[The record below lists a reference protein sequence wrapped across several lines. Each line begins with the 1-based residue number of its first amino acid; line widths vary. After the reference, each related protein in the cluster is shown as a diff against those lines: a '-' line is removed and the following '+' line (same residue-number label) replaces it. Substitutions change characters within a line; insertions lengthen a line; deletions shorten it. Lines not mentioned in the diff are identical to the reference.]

1 MVDSTLRSSRPKI
14 CSLARFDLSADAS
27 ASVTARSLPT
37 LSLPGNPSVPHHTPL
52 IATVAAAF
60 VLALAFGFLAARL
73 RIPPL
78 VGYLLAGIALGPFT
92 PGVVA
97 DADLSAQLADVG
109 VILLM
114 FGVGLHFSFGD
125 LFKMRR
131 VALPGALVQMAI
143 ATALGA
149 ALAMFW
155 GWAVGAAV
163 VFGLALSVAS
173 TVVLL
178 QALEGRNALSSPE
191 GHIAMGWLIV
201 EDLAMVIVLVIV
213 PIFATQGAQDASIAS
228 LAAALAIVLGKIVI
242 FGVVALY
249 VGTRFVPWL
258 LLRVT
263 RTGSRELFTLAVLA
277 IALGIAYG
285 SAVAFDVSFALG
297 AFFAGVVLSESALS
311 KRAAADSLPLKD
323 AFAVLFFVSVGMLFD
338 PSMLIR
344 TPLEVLAVVAVI
356 LFGKALVAYAIV
368 RAFRFPPRTALTVSA
383 SLAQIGEFSFI
394 LASLGSSLGLLPTQG
409 RDLILAS
416 AILSIALN
424 PLLFG
429 LIRPLTQWLDPRP
442 EPGRATSLRT
452 EPAAQAKVIPA
463 GHTIIVG
470 FGRVGGVIGSV
481 LAKAGLSFTVI
492 EHDLHVCEAL
502 RARSV
507 RVVHGDAL
515 NGGILEFAGIAGAR
529 LLILAIPDTLQA
541 QEILEAARRIN
552 PGIVT
557 TVRTH
562 SESEVTRLQDAGASL
577 AVLGESELALTMA
590 NYALACYGMPQD
602 ARGGPAT
609 LASKA

>member
-1 MVDSTLRSSRPKI
+1 M
-14 CSLARFDLSADAS
+14 
-27 ASVTARSLPT
+27 
-37 LSLPGNPSVPHHTPL
+37 PHHTPL

-73 RIPPL
+73 RLPPL

-92 PGVVA
+92 PGLVA
-97 DADLSAQLADVG
+97 DANLAAQLADVG

-114 FGVGLHFSFGD
+114 FGVGLHFSFDD
-125 LFKMRR
+125 LFKMRH
-131 VALPGALVQMAI
+131 VALPGALVQMAV

-149 ALAMFW
+149 VLAMFW
-155 GWAVGAAV
+155 GWGTGAAV
-163 VFGLALSVAS
+163 LFGLALSVAS

-213 PIFATQGAQDASIAS
+213 PIFATRGAQEASIAS
-228 LAAALAIVLGKIVI
+228 LATALAVVLGKIVI
-242 FGVVALY
+242 FGVLALY
-249 VGTRFVPWL
+249 VGTRLVPWL
-258 LLRVT
+258 LMRVT

-277 IALGIAYG
+277 IAVGIAYG
-285 SAVAFDVSFALG
+285 SAEVFDVSFALG

-311 KRAAADSLPLKD
+311 KRAAADTLPLKD

-338 PSMLIR
+338 PAMLLR

-356 LFGKALVAYAIV
+356 IFGKALVAYAIV

-394 LASLGSSLGLLPTQG
+394 LAGLGSSLGLLPTQG

-424 PLLFG
+424 PLLFA
-429 LIRPLTQWLDPRP
+429 LIRPLAQWLDPLSAPRD
-442 EPGRATSLRT
+442 ETSFGT
-452 EPAAQAKVIPA
+452 ESTAEEQRIPD
-463 GHTIIVG
+463 GHIIIVG
-470 FGRVGGVIGSV
+470 FGRVGSVIGSV
-481 LAKAGLSFTVI
+481 LERAGLSFTVV
-492 EHDLHVCEAL
+492 ENDLHVCEVL
-502 RARSV
+502 RARNIL
-507 RVVHGDAL
+507 VVQGDGL
-515 NGGILEFAGIAGAR
+515 NSGILESAGIAGAR
-529 LLILAIPDTLQA
+529 LLVLAIPDTFQA
-541 QEILEAARRIN
+541 QGILEAARRIK
-552 PGIVT
+552 PGIVS

-562 SESEVTRLQDAGASL
+562 NESEVTRLQRAGATL

-590 NYALACYGMPQD
+590 NYVLACYGVPQN
-602 ARGGPAT
+602 ARVDPTRTALQSAGPST
-609 LASKA
+609 RC

>member
-1 MVDSTLRSSRPKI
+1 L
-14 CSLARFDLSADAS
+14 
-27 ASVTARSLPT
+27 
-37 LSLPGNPSVPHHTPL
+37 PHHTPL
-52 IATVAAAF
+52 IATIAAAF

-73 RIPPL
+73 RVPPL

-92 PGVVA
+92 PGLVA
-97 DADLSAQLADVG
+97 DADLAAQLADVG

-131 VALPGALVQMAI
+131 VALPGALVQMAV

-155 GWAVGAAV
+155 GWGVGAAV

-213 PIFATQGAQDASIAS
+213 PILAAQDAQEASIAS
-228 LAAALAIVLGKIVI
+228 LTEALALVLAKIVI

-258 LLRVT
+258 LMKVT

-285 SAVAFDVSFALG
+285 SAEAFDVSFALG

-344 TPLEVLAVVAVI
+344 TPLELLAVVAVI
-356 LFGKALVAYAIV
+356 LFGKAFAAYAIM

-394 LASLGSSLGLLPTQG
+394 LAGLASSLGLLPTQG

-424 PLLFG
+424 PLLFA
-429 LIRPLTQWLDPRP
+429 LIPPLAQWLDPLPAP
-442 EPGRATSLRT
+442 EDEKSLGT
-452 EPAAQAKVIPA
+452 GPAAETQRIPD
-463 GHTIIVG
+463 GHTVIVG
-470 FGRVGGVIGSV
+470 FGGVGSVVGSV
-481 LAKAGLSFTVI
+481 LEKAGLSFTVI
-492 EHDLHVCEAL
+492 ENDLHVCEAL
-502 RARSV
+502 RARNV
-507 RVVHGDAL
+507 LVVHGDAL
-515 NGGILEFAGIAGAR
+515 DSSTLESAGIAGAR

-541 QEILEAARRIN
+541 QSILEAASRIN

-557 TVRTH
+557 TVRTDN
-562 SESEVTRLQDAGASL
+562 ESEATRLQRAGASL
-577 AVLGESELALTMA
+577 AVLGDRELALTMA
-590 NYALACYGMPQD
+590 NYALACYGMPQSARVD
-602 ARGGPAT
+602 LTRMSPQSSARGTG
-609 LASKA
+609 

>member
-1 MVDSTLRSSRPKI
+1 M
-14 CSLARFDLSADAS
+14 
-27 ASVTARSLPT
+27 
-37 LSLPGNPSVPHHTPL
+37 PHHTPL

-60 VLALAFGFLAARL
+60 VLALAFGFLAARM

-92 PGVVA
+92 PGLVA
-97 DADLSAQLADVG
+97 DADLSAQLAEVG

-125 LFKMRR
+125 LLKMRR
-131 VALPGALVQMAI
+131 VALPGALAQMGI

-155 GWAVGAAV
+155 GWGVGAAV

-213 PIFATQGAQDASIAS
+213 PIFAAQAAEEASAAS
-228 LAAALAIVLGKIVI
+228 LAAALAIVLGKIAI
-242 FGVVALY
+242 FGLVALY

-258 LLRVT
+258 LMRVT

-285 SAVAFDVSFALG
+285 SAEAFDVSFALG

-338 PSMLIR
+338 PSMLLR
-344 TPLEVLAVVAVI
+344 TPFEVLAVVAVI
-356 LFGKALVAYAIV
+356 LFGKALVAYGIV

-394 LASLGSSLGLLPTQG
+394 LASLGSSLGVLPTQG

-429 LIRPLTQWLDPRP
+429 LIGPLAEWLDPLP
-442 EPGRATSLRT
+442 EPEPEKSLGT
-452 EPAAQAKVIPA
+452 ELAAPTPD

-470 FGRVGGVIGSV
+470 FGRVGSVVGSV
-481 LAKAGLSFTVI
+481 LERVGLSFTVI
-492 EHDLHVCEAL
+492 ENDLQVCEAL
-502 RARSV
+502 HARNV
-507 RVVHGDAL
+507 PVVQGDAL
-515 NGGILEFAGIAGAR
+515 NGGVLESADVAAAH

-541 QEILEAARRIN
+541 QRILEVARRIN
-552 PGIVT
+552 PRVIT
-557 TVRTH
+557 AVRTH
-562 SESEVTRLQDAGASL
+562 SESEVRQLRHAGASL
-577 AVLGESELALTMA
+577 AVLGERELALTMA
-590 NYALACYGMPQD
+590 DYALACYGKPQD
-602 ARGGPAT
+602 ARRGPAA
-609 LASKA
+609 LPSEA

>member
-1 MVDSTLRSSRPKI
+1 
-14 CSLARFDLSADAS
+14 
-27 ASVTARSLPT
+27 LP
-37 LSLPGNPSVPHHTPL
+37 PHAPL

-73 RIPPL
+73 RMPPL
-78 VGYLLAGIALGPFT
+78 VGYLVAGIALGPFT
-92 PGVVA
+92 PGLVA
-97 DADLSAQLADVG
+97 DANLAAQLAEVG

-125 LFKMRR
+125 LFKMRH
-131 VALPGALVQMAI
+131 VALPGALVQMAV

-149 ALAMFW
+149 ALAMLW
-155 GWAVGAAV
+155 GWGVGAAV

-178 QALEGRNALSSPE
+178 QALERRNSLRSPE

-213 PIFATQGAQDASIAS
+213 PIFASHGTQETSVAP

-242 FGVVALY
+242 FGIVALY

-258 LLRVT
+258 LLRVA

-285 SAVAFDVSFALG
+285 SAAAFDVSFALG

-344 TPLEVLAVVAVI
+344 TPLEVLAVVGVI
-356 LFGKALVAYAIV
+356 IFGKALVAYAIV
-368 RAFRFPPRTALTVSA
+368 RAFRFPPRTGLTVSA
-383 SLAQIGEFSFI
+383 SLAQIGEFSFV

-424 PLLFG
+424 PLLFA
-429 LIRPLTQWLDPRP
+429 LIRPLAQWLDPLAAAGDEKRFVT
-442 EPGRATSLRT
+442 ERAAEVQR
-452 EPAAQAKVIPA
+452 IPD

-470 FGRVGGVIGSV
+470 FGRVGSVVGSV
-481 LAKAGLSFTVI
+481 LEMAGLSFTVI
-492 EHDLHVCEAL
+492 ENDLHVCVTL
-502 RARSV
+502 RARNLV
-507 RVVHGDAL
+507 VVHGDAL
-515 NGGILEFAGIAGAR
+515 NGGILEAAGVAGAR

-541 QEILEAARRIN
+541 LEILMAARRIN
-552 PGIVT
+552 PDIVT
-557 TVRTH
+557 VVRTH
-562 SESEVTRLQDAGASL
+562 SESEVMQLQHAGASL
-577 AVLGESELALTMA
+577 AVLGERELALTMA
-590 NYALACYGMPQD
+590 NYALGCYGRPQN
-602 ARGGPAT
+602 ARVDSTREPRQNVARDGR
-609 LASKA
+609 

>member
-1 MVDSTLRSSRPKI
+1 
-14 CSLARFDLSADAS
+14 
-27 ASVTARSLPT
+27 
-37 LSLPGNPSVPHHTPL
+37 VPHHTPL

-60 VLALAFGFLAARL
+60 VLALAFGFIAARL
-73 RIPPL
+73 RVPPL

-92 PGVVA
+92 PGLVA
-97 DADLSAQLADVG
+97 DAGLAAQLADVG

-131 VALPGALVQMAI
+131 VALPGALVQMTV

-155 GWAVGAAV
+155 GWGVGAAV

-213 PIFATQGAQDASIAS
+213 PIFATQTAQDASVGS

-242 FGVVALY
+242 FGFVALY

-258 LLRVT
+258 LMKVT

-285 SAVAFDVSFALG
+285 SAEAFDVSFALG

-368 RAFRFPPRTALTVSA
+368 RAFRFPTHTALTVSA

-394 LASLGSSLGLLPTQG
+394 LASLGASLGLLPTQG

-424 PLLFG
+424 PVLFA
-429 LIRPLTQWLDPRP
+429 LIPPLAQWLDPQTERGD
-442 EPGRATSLRT
+442 EKTLGT
-452 EPAAQAKVIPA
+452 EPAAGDQKARE
-463 GHTIIVG
+463 GHTVVIG
-470 FGRVGGVIGSV
+470 FGRVGSVVGSV
-481 LAKAGLSFTVI
+481 LERSGLPFTVI
-492 EHDLHVCEAL
+492 ESDLHVCEAL
-502 RARSV
+502 RARNV
-507 RVVHGDAL
+507 LAVHGDAL
-515 NGGILEFAGIAGAR
+515 NGSVLESAGIADAR
-529 LLILAIPDTLQA
+529 LLILAIPDALQA
-541 QEILEAARRIN
+541 QGILEAARRAN
-552 PGIVT
+552 PAILA

-562 SESEVTRLQDAGASL
+562 SESEVTRLQHAGASHT
-577 AVLGESELALTMA
+577 VLGERELALTMA
-590 NYALACYGMPQD
+590 NYALACHGKQQD
-602 ARGGPAT
+602 ARDPAT
-609 LASKA
+609 RAP

>member
-1 MVDSTLRSSRPKI
+1 
-14 CSLARFDLSADAS
+14 
-27 ASVTARSLPT
+27 LP
-37 LSLPGNPSVPHHTPL
+37 PHAPL

-73 RIPPL
+73 RMPPL
-78 VGYLLAGIALGPFT
+78 VGYLVAGIALGPFT
-92 PGVVA
+92 PGLAA
-97 DADLSAQLADVG
+97 DADLAAQLADVG

-125 LFKMRR
+125 LFKMRY
-131 VALPGALVQMAI
+131 VALPGALVQMAV

-149 ALAMFW
+149 ALAMLW
-155 GWAVGAAV
+155 GWGVGAAV
-163 VFGLALSVAS
+163 VFGLALSVVS

-178 QALEGRNALSSPE
+178 QALERRNGLSSPE

-213 PIFATQGAQDASIAS
+213 PIFATHGTQETSVAS

-242 FGVVALY
+242 FGIVALY
-249 VGTRFVPWL
+249 VGTLFVPWL

-285 SAVAFDVSFALG
+285 SAEAFDVSFALG

-368 RAFRFPPRTALTVSA
+368 RAFRFPPHTALTVSA

-424 PLLFG
+424 PLLFA
-429 LIRPLTQWLDPRP
+429 LIRPLAQWLDPLA
-442 EPGRATSLRT
+442 ETGDEKSVVT
-452 EPAAQAKVIPA
+452 EPAAEAQRIPG
-463 GHTIIVG
+463 GHTVLVG
-470 FGRVGGVIGSV
+470 FGRVGSVVGSV
-481 LAKAGLSFTVI
+481 LEKAGLSFTVI
-492 EHDLHVCEAL
+492 ENDLHVCEAL
-502 RARSV
+502 RV
-507 RVVHGDAL
+507 RNVAVVHGDAL
-515 NGGILEFAGIAGAR
+515 NGGILESAGIAGAR

-557 TVRTH
+557 VVRTH
-562 SESEVTRLQDAGASL
+562 SESEVTRLQHAGVNL
-577 AVLGESELALTMA
+577 AVLGESELALTIA
-590 NYALACYGMPQD
+590 NYALACYGMPQN
-602 ARGGPAT
+602 ARR
-609 LASKA
+609 